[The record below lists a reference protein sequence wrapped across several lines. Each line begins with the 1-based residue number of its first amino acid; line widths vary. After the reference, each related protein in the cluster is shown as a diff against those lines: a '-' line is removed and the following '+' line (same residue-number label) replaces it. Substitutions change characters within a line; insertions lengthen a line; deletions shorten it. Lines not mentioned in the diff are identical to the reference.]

1 MVHKSLRDYTKD
13 VTLKVGDMVVDTV
26 TGQVGLL
33 MECDRRISITDD
45 DVYFWN
51 ISWYQSKE
59 GIRSVNVVNPVWI
72 EEEGLKLSVIVG
84 FYNLHS
90 S

>member
-51 ISWYQSKE
+51 ISWSQSKE